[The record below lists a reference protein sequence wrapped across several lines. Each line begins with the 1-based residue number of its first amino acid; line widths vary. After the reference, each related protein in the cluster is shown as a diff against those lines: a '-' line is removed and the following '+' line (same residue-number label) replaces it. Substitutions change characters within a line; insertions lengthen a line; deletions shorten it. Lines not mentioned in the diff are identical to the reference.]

1 MSGHNKWSTIKHKKG
16 AADAK
21 RGKIFTKLI
30 KEITI
35 AAKGGGGDPDGNPR
49 LKTAIQSA
57 KAANMPL
64 DNITRAIKKGT
75 GELEGS
81 SYEEATY
88 EGYGPGGVAVM
99 VDCLTDNKNRTVS
112 EIRRIFTKAGGNMGN
127 NGCVNWMF
135 SQKGQIIIPKEG
147 VDEEKL
153 MEDALEAGAE
163 DVIDNDEVWE
173 IRTDMGDVY
182 AVSGVLTE
190 KGYQFEE
197 AKIARIP
204 QNFVK
209 VEGKVAEQVLKL
221 MEAFDDSDDVQDV
234 YANYDIDFSQL
245 PEEE

>member
-21 RGKIFTKLI
+21 RGKVFTKLI

-35 AAKGGGGDPDGNPR
+35 AAKSGGGDPDGNPR

-64 DNITRAIKKGT
+64 DNIVRAIKKGS
-75 GELEGS
+75 GELEGVN
-81 SYEEATY
+81 YEETTY
-88 EGYGPGGVAVM
+88 EGYGPGGVAIM

-112 EIRRIFTKAGGNMGN
+112 EIRRIFAKAGGNMGE

-135 SQKGQIIIPKEG
+135 EKKGQIVIPKEG
-147 VDEEKL
+147 VEEDQIIN
-153 MEDALEAGAE
+153 DALEAGAE
-163 DVIDNDEVWE
+163 DVVDDETVWE
-173 IRTDMGDVY
+173 VRTTIADVY
-182 AVSGVLTE
+182 NVSSILIE

-221 MEAFDDSDDVQDV
+221 IEAFDDSDDVQDV
-234 YANYDIDFSQL
+234 YANYDIDFSQIT
-245 PEEE
+245 EE